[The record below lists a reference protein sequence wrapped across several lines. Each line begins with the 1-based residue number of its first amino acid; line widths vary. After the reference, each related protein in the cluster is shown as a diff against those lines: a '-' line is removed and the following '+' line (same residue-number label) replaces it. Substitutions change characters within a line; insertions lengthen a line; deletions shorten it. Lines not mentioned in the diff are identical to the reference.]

1 MLLEHSV
8 RYDAP
13 LADVYAML
21 TDPDFREKAAWAQGS
36 ISVDVQIDGPS
47 VTIDMAQE
55 LTDIPSFAK
64 TIVGEKTRA
73 VQAETWHEGVWA
85 DFSVTSPP
93 LPIGIKG
100 TRLRVV
106 EGDVTLDTFEGEAK
120 AKLPLVGKKL
130 EKLLAERLTDG
141 WNAEPAVGVA
151 WLAGER

>member
-21 TDPDFREKAAWAQGS
+21 TDPEFREKAAWAQGS
-36 ISVDVQIDGPS
+36 ISVDAQVDAPS
-47 VTIDMAQE
+47 VTIDMVQR

-64 TIVGEKTRA
+64 PIVGERTRA
-73 VQAETWHEGVWA
+73 VQEETWHDGEWA
-85 DFSVTSPP
+85 DFSVSSPP

-100 TRLRVV
+100 TRRLVV
-106 EGDVTLDTFEGEAK
+106 DDDGTLDTFEGEAK
-120 AKLPLVGKKL
+120 ARLPLIGKKL
-130 EKLLAERLTDG
+130 EKLLSDRLKDA
-141 WNAEPAVGVA
+141 WNTEHGVGAA